1 MPTMTTEL
9 SILAWTLV
17 LAIIQILVP
26 AFLRT
31 KETGTE
37 YNAGPRDKPSP
48 APVGIITGRL
58 QRAQD
63 NLFQTLPLFA
73 AAILI
78 AHVGGREGAL
88 TLWGAW
94 LYLISRIVYVPLYAA
109 GVPFIRSLVWVVGL
123 IGLVFILFA
132 VLRPL

>member
-1 MPTMTTEL
+1 MTVEL

-17 LAIIQILVP
+17 LAVFQILLP
-26 AFLRT
+26 AALRT
-31 KETGTE
+31 RETGVE
-37 YNAGPRDKPSP
+37 YNAGPRDHPSRK
-48 APVGIITGRL
+48 PVGTITGRL

-78 AHVGGREGAL
+78 AHVAGREGEL
-88 TLWGAW
+88 TVWGAW
-94 LYLISRIVYVPLYAA
+94 LYFVSRILYVPLYAA
-109 GVPFIRSLVWVVGL
+109 GVPFLRSLIWLCGLVGL
-123 IGLVFILFA
+123 LLILFA